1 MSVGFVGGGVAASGT
16 DFEVLDLVGDLRRP
30 TVWPARAASE
40 FRTLDLPG
48 LAGARSPGAVVLAGV
63 LAVLARHTGQGEV
76 AVGLS
81 SGGVLRVDV
90 AGDPGFGELTARVG
104 AALAEPVALGAGVVG
119 PVVVG
124 VVDGPVAVVGPGV
137 VGVDLVVSVASDA
150 SAVRVDYAVEGFS
163 GQWVRSLVDQVVVL
177 VSAGLAG
184 SGLGVSGLPL
194 VGDAERERLLAW
206 GRGPVREVPGEPIHE
221 LVLAWARRSPEAVA
235 GVFGGEVLTYGELDR
250 RSGVV
255 AGYLRGSGVGVG
267 DVVSLALDRSLWT
280 LVATLGVLRAGAAYT
295 PMDVSWPV
303 ERMRMLL
310 ADHGA
315 RVV

>member
-104 AALAEPVALGAGVVG
+104 AALAEPVALGA
-119 PVVVG
+119 
-124 VVDGPVAVVGPGV
+124 
-137 VGVDLVVSVASDA
+137 
-150 SAVRVDYAVEGFS
+150 
-163 GQWVRSLVDQVVVL
+163 
-177 VSAGLAG
+177 
-184 SGLGVSGLPL
+184 
-194 VGDAERERLLAW
+194 
-206 GRGPVREVPGEPIHE
+206 
-221 LVLAWARRSPEAVA
+221 
-235 GVFGGEVLTYGELDR
+235 
-250 RSGVV
+250 
-255 AGYLRGSGVGVG
+255 
-267 DVVSLALDRSLWT
+267 
-280 LVATLGVLRAGAAYT
+280 
-295 PMDVSWPV
+295 
-303 ERMRMLL
+303 
-310 ADHGA
+310 
-315 RVV
+315 